1 MAKKV
6 SDIMTELDISYQEL
20 KRNSDKLG
28 IKVTGEGDSMEDR
41 DASRIISTI
50 NMLKGNDRPEAQS
63 KKPKIK
69 ATPIISKP
77 APMAKKEEAPKEAP
91 VKAEAPKEEPKKR
104 VGLKIVK
111 TAAEVESEEAAA
123 KAEQKA
129 AKEKEAA
136 EKKAAKKSEKK
147 PEKKTSD
154 KPAEKKAADRKA
166 EEKKPAKKAEEKKG
180 DCESCPYGKHSPCIG
195 YCLAKILW
203 EMKESHGK

>member
-28 IKVTGEGDSMEDR
+28 IKVTGEEDSMEDR
-41 DASRIISTI
+41 DAGRIISTI

-69 ATPIISKP
+69 AIPIISKP
-77 APMAKKEEAPKEAP
+77 APMAKKEKEEAPKDAP
-91 VKAEAPKEEPKKR
+91 AKDEAPKEEPKKR

-123 KAEQKA
+123 KAR
-129 AKEKEAA
+129 A
-136 EKKAAKKSEKK
+136 ES
-147 PEKKTSD
+147 
-154 KPAEKKAADRKA
+154 RKR
-166 EEKKPAKKAEEKKG
+166 KR
-180 DCESCPYGKHSPCIG
+180 SR
-195 YCLAKILW
+195 
-203 EMKESHGK
+203 

>member
-28 IKVTGEGDSMEDR
+28 IKVTGEEDSMEDR
-41 DASRIISTI
+41 DAGRIISTI

-77 APMAKKEEAPKEAP
+77 APMAKREKEEAPKDAP
-91 VKAEAPKEEPKKR
+91 AKEEAPKEEPKKR

-123 KAEQKA
+123 KAEKKA

-147 PEKKTSD
+147 SEKKTSD
-154 KPAEKKAADRKA
+154 KPAEKKASDHKA
-166 EEKKPAKKAEEKKG
+166 EEKKPAKKAEEKK
-180 DCESCPYGKHSPCIG
+180 E
-195 YCLAKILW
+195 
-203 EMKESHGK
+203 E

>member
-41 DASRIISTI
+41 DAGRIISTI

-77 APMAKKEEAPKEAP
+77 APMAKKEREEAPKAAP
-91 VKAEAPKEEPKKR
+91 VKAEAPKEEPGVASMWHFSNKSPQNSLELR
-104 VGLKIVK
+104 PVFSILGK
-111 TAAEVESEEAAA
+111 T
-123 KAEQKA
+123 
-129 AKEKEAA
+129 
-136 EKKAAKKSEKK
+136 
-147 PEKKTSD
+147 
-154 KPAEKKAADRKA
+154 
-166 EEKKPAKKAEEKKG
+166 
-180 DCESCPYGKHSPCIG
+180 
-195 YCLAKILW
+195 
-203 EMKESHGK
+203 